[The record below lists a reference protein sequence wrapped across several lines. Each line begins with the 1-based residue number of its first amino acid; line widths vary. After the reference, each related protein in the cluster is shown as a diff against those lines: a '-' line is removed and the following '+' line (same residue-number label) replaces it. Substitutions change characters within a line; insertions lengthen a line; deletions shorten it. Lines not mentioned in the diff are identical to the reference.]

1 MSKPLVSIIMPAY
14 NAQSYIVEA
23 IASVLEQSYTHFEL
37 IVIDDGSTDN
47 TLTLVKGFDDRRIV
61 LKHQANAGVSM
72 ARNLGLSLASGE
84 YITFL
89 DADDVFPK
97 ESLAARVAYLD
108 KNPHIAVVDGEIVVK
123 DATLSTTLRTYS
135 PYYQGALLP
144 RLLALDSRVFF
155 NVCYLFR
162 REILGTV
169 RFKEGMSHAEDLL
182 FYMMLASQKSVIYGF
197 VEKEIYYY
205 RSGHNSTMTNI
216 QGLQDGYILL
226 LKTIKRLPS
235 ISKKAYIVLKLKIM
249 KILFLSWLGTHR
261 PQKALHSTVSIAR
274 VS

>member
-14 NAQSYIVEA
+14 NTQSYIVEA
-23 IASVLEQSYTHFEL
+23 IASVLEQSYAHFEL
-37 IVIDDGSTDN
+37 IVIDDGSTDD
-47 TLTLVKGFDDRRIV
+47 TLALAKGFDDCRII

-89 DADDVFPK
+89 DADDVLPK

-123 DATLSTTLRTYS
+123 DATLFATLRTYS

-197 VEKEIYYY
+197 VKEEIYYY

-235 ISKKAYIVLKLKIM
+235 VSKKAYIVLKLKIV

-261 PQKALHSTVSIAR
+261 LQKALHSTVSIAR